1 MSLPEAIFPVLVSG
15 GLLAFSFACG
25 PRTAEDMLE
34 SNVRTVCE
42 LGRGVCYG
50 EGVVEDAVEACV
62 DARVTEGHGR
72 ARAMSDGCDGV
83 DVEACTDEHVE
94 RKDEAAELSVDCQ
107 DRYVT
112 MIECAEAIRGCSE
125 LANWEELRGLDFD
138 YPCRDETEK
147 FLVVCPD
154 LWFEKK

>member
-1 MSLPEAIFPVLVSG
+1 MSLPEAIFLVSG

-62 DARVTEGHGR
+62 DARVTEGHAR
-72 ARAMSDGCDGV
+72 ARAMSDGCARLYV
-83 DVEACTDEHVE
+83 QFFACAADWTCDEYLDFPTTPNAPCQSLRSVLNSECPGLSPFSQDQTDETAFPE
-94 RKDEAAELSVDCQ
+94 SR
-107 DRYVT
+107 
-112 MIECAEAIRGCSE
+112 
-125 LANWEELRGLDFD
+125 
-138 YPCRDETEK
+138 
-147 FLVVCPD
+147 
-154 LWFEKK
+154 

>member
-1 MSLPEAIFPVLVSG
+1 MQNFPRCLSPLLLGLALGSVYCDDDYFTKLCRSL
-15 GLLAFSFACG
+15 CQ
-25 PRTAEDMLE
+25 
-34 SNVRTVCE
+34 
-42 LGRGVCYG
+42 
-50 EGVVEDAVEACV
+50 
-62 DARVTEGHGR
+62 GHNC
-72 ARAMSDGCDGV
+72 ADGV

-94 RKDEAAELSVDCQ
+94 RKDEAAEVSVDCQ

-112 MIECAEAIRGCSE
+112 MIECAAIRGCSE